1 MHLGTVFYPLIL
13 QTGTEVSFL
22 SSQIWEKAPLVGILL
37 YVLISYDKKLS
48 GIQEALK
55 SLTVQIE
62 KLVTLAS
69 KGGNNQ

>member
-1 MHLGTVFYPLIL
+1 MYLYPIVL
-13 QTGTEVSFL
+13 QAAAEVSFV
-22 SSQIWEKAPLVGILL
+22 SSQIWEKAPIVGILL
-37 YVLISYDKKLS
+37 YVLISYDRKLS

>member
-1 MHLGTVFYPLIL
+1 MYLGEMYPLIL
-13 QTGTEVSFL
+13 QAGAEVSFL
-22 SSQIWEKAPLVGILL
+22 STQIWEKAPIVGILL
-37 YVLISYDKKLS
+37 YVLISYDRKLS